1 MTLVVGL
8 GNPGSS
14 YEGSR
19 HNVGF
24 RVVDLLAR
32 RSGIA
37 VKERRF
43 RALLGLGRIGGQD
56 VILAKP
62 LTYMNLSG
70 HAVKA
75 IMDWHGLESSQLLV
89 IYDDMDLDLGRIR
102 IRPKGSAGGHNG
114 MKSIIALMGS
124 EDFPRV
130 RVGIGRPSPSLDGVE
145 HVLGWFSPEEMPIVS
160 TAIEWA
166 ANAVE
171 LYLQEG
177 LDEAMNRYNGLVID

>member
-1 MTLVVGL
+1 MRLVVGL

-24 RVVDLLAR
+24 RVIDLLAR
-32 RSGIA
+32 RSGITT
-37 VKERRF
+37 KERRF
-43 RALLGLGRIGGQD
+43 RALLGYGKIGGQD

-70 HAVKA
+70 YAVKA
-75 IMDWHGLESSQLLV
+75 IMDWHSLETSQLLV
-89 IYDDMDLDLGRIR
+89 VYDDMDLDLGRIR
-102 IRPKGSAGGHNG
+102 IRPRGSAGGHNG
-114 MKSIIALMGS
+114 MKSIITLVGS

-130 RVGIGRPSPSLDGVE
+130 RVGIGKPSPSLDSVE
-145 HVLGWFSPEEMPIVS
+145 HVLGWFSAEEMPVIS

-171 LYLQEG
+171 LCIQEG